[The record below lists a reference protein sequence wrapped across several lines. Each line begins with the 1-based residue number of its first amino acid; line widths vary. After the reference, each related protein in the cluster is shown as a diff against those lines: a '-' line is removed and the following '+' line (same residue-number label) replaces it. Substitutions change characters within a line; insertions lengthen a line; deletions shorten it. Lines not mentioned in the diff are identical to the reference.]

1 MKSMI
6 LYYSRSGENYSGG
19 SIVNLPRGNTAVA
32 AEYIRDITGADLFE
46 IEPVKDYP
54 ADYEKC
60 TDVAKQELHEN
71 ARPAVRKMP
80 GDLTEYDTIFIGGP
94 IWWGT
99 YPMPMF
105 SVLEN
110 IDWSGK
116 TVMPFSTHEGSGL
129 GDVMRDMKRVCVGA
143 DVKPGLA
150 IYGSSVDCA
159 KSNLENWIKNN
170 LK

>member
-32 AEYIRDITGADLFE
+32 ADYIRDITGADLFE

-150 IYGSSVDCA
+150 IYGSSVDGA

>member
-32 AEYIRDITGADLFE
+32 ADYIRDITGADLFE

-105 SVLEN
+105 TVLEQ

-129 GDVMRDMKRVCVGA
+129 GNVERDMKKLCVGA
-143 DVKPGLA
+143 NVKPGLA
-150 IYGSSVDCA
+150 IYGSSVASA
-159 KSNLENWIKNN
+159 KSDVEKWIKNN